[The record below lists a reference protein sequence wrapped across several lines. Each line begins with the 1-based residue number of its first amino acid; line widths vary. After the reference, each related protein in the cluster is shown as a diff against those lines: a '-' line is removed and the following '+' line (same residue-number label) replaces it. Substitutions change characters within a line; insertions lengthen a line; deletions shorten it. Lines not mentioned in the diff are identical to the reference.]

1 MVFGSDH
8 YQLDA
13 FSLDSSQDH
22 HHNETAFGSCWRNSG
37 TKAAAAPARSG
48 PIIPSNCKTHLTCKP
63 VHPVRNDIWS
73 GWQAYASEW
82 FTTTALWVTGGAVTL
97 GACVYGFSKIGE
109 ARRKRR
115 DARLRAD
122 GRRPPSDGESSGESD
137 DEQLRGQRG

>member
-1 MVFGSDH
+1 M
-8 YQLDA
+8 
-13 FSLDSSQDH
+13 DH
-22 HHNETAFGSCWRNSG
+22 HHQDVFQVDNSQHHHDDTAFNRCTRTASAKVD
-37 TKAAAAPARSG
+37 TPARDG

-63 VHPVRNDIWS
+63 VHPVRNDVWGGWS
-73 GWQAYASEW
+73 AYASEW

-122 GRRPPSDGESSGESD
+122 GRKPPSEGDSSDESD
-137 DEQLRGQRG
+137 DDELRGQRG